1 MLPAPR
7 PCGGAASPAG
17 WLSPGGITKSA
28 PVPRFRRP
36 KHSSF
41 CRVIVAARARSTS
54 LQLPILD
61 CRLYFTGQHRKN
73 QYFFAGPHNFFAAA
87 CAAVSASCRES
98 SAPPSAFLSLPPLLA
113 LVGAGVPDGPLLVL
127 SPKGYFALR
136 RDTLLPTAA
145 KGCKNAAK
153 NQWFLE
159 FLSSDCS
166 CGAKRFRNESPLRL
180 PSLPLTW
187 HAERNGRPSVWA
199 IIKSRTCRRLRQVS
213 VRPAGRGNYNILD
226 IRIGAGFCPALSA
239 LRLRRPH
246 FFQQRK
252 KWGKERRQKPMVFGI
267 PFIRLQLRCKKV
279 PQRIASAPTLAAA
292 DMARR
297 EQWSPSR
304 LGDYQIAHLPP
315 LAASVGA
322 ARWAAPPRAEHSF

>member
-7 PCGGAASPAG
+7 PCGGAAAPAG
-17 WLSPGGITKSA
+17 WLSPSGITKSA

-73 QYFFAGPHNFFAAA
+73 QYFFAGPHNFFAARLRCCICLQQGELRA
-87 CAAVSASCRES
+87 PERVSFAA
-98 SAPPSAFLSLPPLLA
+98 PLLA

-166 CGAKRFRNESPLRL
+166 CGAKWFRNESPLRL

-187 HAERNGRPSVWA
+187 HAESNGRPPVWA
-199 IIKSRTCRRLRQVS
+199 IIRSRTCRRWRQVW
-213 VRPAGRGNYNILD
+213 VRPADPRSEARNIPFENKSAGRCG
-226 IRIGAGFCPALSA
+226 
-239 LRLRRPH
+239 RRVRAQRPPV
-246 FFQQRK
+246 RK
-252 KWGKERRQKPMVFGI
+252 KERPPKRSFFFGSE
-267 PFIRLQLRCKKV
+267 L
-279 PQRIASAPTLAAA
+279 S
-292 DMARR
+292 
-297 EQWSPSR
+297 SN
-304 LGDYQIAHLPP
+304 
-315 LAASVGA
+315 
-322 ARWAAPPRAEHSF
+322 

>member
-7 PCGGAASPAG
+7 PCGGAAAPAG

-87 CAAVSASCRES
+87 CAAVSASSREN
-98 SAPPSAFLSLPPLLA
+98 SAPPSAFLSLRPP
-113 LVGAGVPDGPLLVL
+113 
-127 SPKGYFALR
+127 SRTR
-136 RDTLLPTAA
+136 RGRRPRRPASCSFA
-145 KGCKNAAK
+145 KGIFRAPARHP
-153 NQWFLE
+153 FAH
-159 FLSSDCS
+159 
-166 CGAKRFRNESPLRL
+166 GGKRMQ
-180 PSLPLTW
+180 
-187 HAERNGRPSVWA
+187 
-199 IIKSRTCRRLRQVS
+199 K
-213 VRPAGRGNYNILD
+213 
-226 IRIGAGFCPALSA
+226 
-239 LRLRRPH
+239 
-246 FFQQRK
+246 
-252 KWGKERRQKPMVFGI
+252 RRQKPMVFGN
-267 PFIRLQLRCKKV
+267 PFVRLQLRCKKV

-304 LGDYQIAHLPP
+304 LGDYQIAHFPP
-315 LAASVGA
+315 AAASVGA
-322 ARWAAPPRAEHSF
+322 ARWPAETIKFRTSA

>member
-7 PCGGAASPAG
+7 PCGGAASPVG

-73 QYFFAGPHNFFAAA
+73 QYFFAGPHNFFAVRLRCCICLQQGEFRARKRGSLL
-87 CAAVSASCRES
+87 AAV
-98 SAPPSAFLSLPPLLA
+98 
-113 LVGAGVPDGPLLVL
+113 
-127 SPKGYFALR
+127 
-136 RDTLLPTAA
+136 
-145 KGCKNAAK
+145 
-153 NQWFLE
+153 
-159 FLSSDCS
+159 
-166 CGAKRFRNESPLRL
+166 
-180 PSLPLTW
+180 
-187 HAERNGRPSVWA
+187 
-199 IIKSRTCRRLRQVS
+199 TCRLFSSMPPAAPFLPAAEEMGERTPPKTNGFWNS
-213 VRPAGRGNYNILD
+213 FRPIAV
-226 IRIGAGFCPALSA
+226 AV
-239 LRLRRPH
+239 
-246 FFQQRK
+246 
-252 KWGKERRQKPMVFGI
+252 QKG
-267 PFIRLQLRCKKV
+267 

-315 LAASVGA
+315 AAASVGA
-322 ARWAAPPRAEHSF
+322 ARWAAPGSAEHSF

>member
-17 WLSPGGITKSA
+17 WLSPSGITKSA

-73 QYFFAGPHNFFAAA
+73 QYFFAGPHNFFAARLR
-87 CAAVSASCRES
+87 CCICLQQGELR
-98 SAPPSAFLSLPPLLA
+98 APER
-113 LVGAGVPDGPLLVL
+113 GVTFGRSDGPI
-127 SPKGYFALR
+127 SSSSGR
-136 RDTLLPTAA
+136 N
-145 KGCKNAAK
+145 GGKNAAK

-180 PSLPLTW
+180 PSLPLTG
-187 HAERNGRPSVWA
+187 HAESNGRPPVWA
-199 IIKSRTCRRLRQVS
+199 IIKSRTCRQRRQVW
-213 VRPAGRGNYNILD
+213 VRPAG
-226 IRIGAGFCPALSA
+226 P
-239 LRLRRPH
+239 
-246 FFQQRK
+246 RK
-252 KWGKERRQKPMVFGI
+252 
-267 PFIRLQLRCKKV
+267 L
-279 PQRIASAPTLAAA
+279 
-292 DMARR
+292 
-297 EQWSPSR
+297 
-304 LGDYQIAHLPP
+304 
-315 LAASVGA
+315 
-322 ARWAAPPRAEHSF
+322 

>member
-1 MLPAPR
+1 MLPTPR

-73 QYFFAGPHNFFAAA
+73 QYFFAGPHNFFAVRLRCCICLQQGEFRAPERGSLL
-87 CAAVSASCRES
+87 AAV
-98 SAPPSAFLSLPPLLA
+98 
-113 LVGAGVPDGPLLVL
+113 
-127 SPKGYFALR
+127 
-136 RDTLLPTAA
+136 
-145 KGCKNAAK
+145 
-153 NQWFLE
+153 
-159 FLSSDCS
+159 
-166 CGAKRFRNESPLRL
+166 
-180 PSLPLTW
+180 
-187 HAERNGRPSVWA
+187 
-199 IIKSRTCRRLRQVS
+199 TCRLFSSMPPAAPFLPAAEEMGERTPPKTNGFWNS
-213 VRPAGRGNYNILD
+213 FRPIA
-226 IRIGAGFCPALSA
+226 AAV
-239 LRLRRPH
+239 
-246 FFQQRK
+246 
-252 KWGKERRQKPMVFGI
+252 QKG
-267 PFIRLQLRCKKV
+267 

-297 EQWSPSR
+297 EQWSSSC

-315 LAASVGA
+315 AAASVGA
-322 ARWAAPPRAEHSF
+322 ARWAAKTIKFRTSA

>member
-7 PCGGAASPAG
+7 PCGGTAAPAG
-17 WLSPGGITKSA
+17 RPSPGGITKSA

-73 QYFFAGPHNFFAAA
+73 QYFFAGPHNFFAARLRYRICLQQGELRA
-87 CAAVSASCRES
+87 PERGSLLAAVTCRLFS
-98 SAPPSAFLSLPPLLA
+98 SAPPAAPFLPAAEEMGERTPPKTNGFWNSFRPIA
-113 LVGAGVPDGPLLVL
+113 VAVQ
-127 SPKGYFALR
+127 KG
-136 RDTLLPTAA
+136 
-145 KGCKNAAK
+145 
-153 NQWFLE
+153 
-159 FLSSDCS
+159 
-166 CGAKRFRNESPLRL
+166 
-180 PSLPLTW
+180 
-187 HAERNGRPSVWA
+187 
-199 IIKSRTCRRLRQVS
+199 
-213 VRPAGRGNYNILD
+213 
-226 IRIGAGFCPALSA
+226 
-239 LRLRRPH
+239 
-246 FFQQRK
+246 
-252 KWGKERRQKPMVFGI
+252 
-267 PFIRLQLRCKKV
+267 

-315 LAASVGA
+315 AATSVGA
-322 ARWAAPPRAEHSF
+322 ARWAAPPSAEHSF

>member
-7 PCGGAASPAG
+7 PCGGAAAPAG
-17 WLSPGGITKSA
+17 WLSPSGITKSA

-87 CAAVSASCRES
+87 CALYLSPAGR
-98 SAPPSAFLSLPPLLA
+98 APRPRARVTFGRSDLPAFLFDAS
-113 LVGAGVPDGPLLVL
+113 GGPI
-127 SPKGYFALR
+127 SSSSGR
-136 RDTLLPTAA
+136 N
-145 KGCKNAAK
+145 GGKNAAK

-187 HAERNGRPSVWA
+187 HAESNGRPPVWA
-199 IIKSRTCRRLRQVS
+199 IIKSRTCRQRRQVW
-213 VRPAGRGNYNILD
+213 VRPAGRGNYKILD
-226 IRIGAGFCPALSA
+226 IRIGAGFYPALSA

-267 PFIRLQLRCKKV
+267 PFVRLQLRCKKV
-279 PQRIASAPTLAAA
+279 PQRIASASTLAAA

-304 LGDYQIAHLPP
+304 LGDYQIAHLPQA
-315 LAASVGA
+315 AASVGA
-322 ARWAAPPRAEHSF
+322 ARWAALGSAEHSF

>member
-73 QYFFAGPHNFFAAA
+73 QYFFAGPHNFFAASGGK
-87 CAAVSASCRES
+87 CGC
-98 SAPPSAFLSLPPLLA
+98 
-113 LVGAGVPDGPLLVL
+113 GPL
-127 SPKGYFALR
+127 
-136 RDTLLPTAA
+136 
-145 KGCKNAAK
+145 
-153 NQWFLE
+153 
-159 FLSSDCS
+159 
-166 CGAKRFRNESPLRL
+166 
-180 PSLPLTW
+180 
-187 HAERNGRPSVWA
+187 
-199 IIKSRTCRRLRQVS
+199 
-213 VRPAGRGNYNILD
+213 GRGNYKIPD
-226 IRIGAGFCPALSA
+226 IRIGAGFYPALSA

-252 KWGKERRQKPMVFGI
+252 KRGKERRQKPMVFGI
-267 PFIRLQLRCKKV
+267 PFVRLQLRCKKV

-315 LAASVGA
+315 AAASVGA
-322 ARWAAPPRAEHSF
+322 ARWAAPPSAEHSF

>member
-61 CRLYFTGQHRKN
+61 CRLYFTGQHRKK

-87 CAAVSASCRES
+87 CAAVSASSRES
-98 SAPPSAFLSLPPLLA
+98 SAPPSAFLSLPPPLLA

-153 NQWFLE
+153 NQWFWN
-159 FLSSDCS
+159 S
-166 CGAKRFRNESPLRL
+166 FRPIVVAVPKGSAMNRL
-180 PSLPLTW
+180 CAYP
-187 HAERNGRPSVWA
+187 R
-199 IIKSRTCRRLRQVS
+199 CR
-213 VRPAGRGNYNILD
+213 
-226 IRIGAGFCPALSA
+226 
-239 LRLRRPH
+239 
-246 FFQQRK
+246 
-252 KWGKERRQKPMVFGI
+252 
-267 PFIRLQLRCKKV
+267 
-279 PQRIASAPTLAAA
+279 
-292 DMARR
+292 
-297 EQWSPSR
+297 
-304 LGDYQIAHLPP
+304 
-315 LAASVGA
+315 
-322 ARWAAPPRAEHSF
+322 

>member
-7 PCGGAASPAG
+7 PCGGAASPVG
-17 WLSPGGITKSA
+17 WLSPGGITKNA

-87 CAAVSASCRES
+87 RVFASSGDIPRPRPRFFRCA
-98 SAPPSAFLSLPPLLA
+98 PLLA
-113 LVGAGVPDGPLLVL
+113 LVGAGVPDSPLFVL

-136 RDTLLPTAA
+136 RDSLLPTAA
-145 KGCKNAAK
+145 KGCKHAAK

-159 FLSSDCS
+159 FLSSYCS
-166 CGAKRFRNESPLRL
+166 CGAKRFRSESPLRL

-187 HAERNGRPSVWA
+187 RAESNGRPPVWA
-199 IIKSRTCRRLRQVS
+199 IIKSRTCRQRRQVS
-213 VRPAGRGNYNILD
+213 VRPAG
-226 IRIGAGFCPALSA
+226 P
-239 LRLRRPH
+239 
-246 FFQQRK
+246 RK
-252 KWGKERRQKPMVFGI
+252 
-267 PFIRLQLRCKKV
+267 L
-279 PQRIASAPTLAAA
+279 
-292 DMARR
+292 
-297 EQWSPSR
+297 
-304 LGDYQIAHLPP
+304 
-315 LAASVGA
+315 
-322 ARWAAPPRAEHSF
+322 

>member
-7 PCGGAASPAG
+7 PCGGAAAPAG

-73 QYFFAGPHNFFAAA
+73 QYFFAGPHNFFAARLRP
-87 CAAVSASCRES
+87 VSVSSRES
-98 SAPPSAFLSLPPLLA
+98 SAPPSAFPSLPPLLA

-187 HAERNGRPSVWA
+187 HAESIGRPPVWA
-199 IIKSRTCRRLRQVS
+199 IIKSRTCRQRRQV
-213 VRPAGRGNYNILD
+213 
-226 IRIGAGFCPALSA
+226 
-239 LRLRRPH
+239 
-246 FFQQRK
+246 
-252 KWGKERRQKPMVFGI
+252 
-267 PFIRLQLRCKKV
+267 
-279 PQRIASAPTLAAA
+279 
-292 DMARR
+292 
-297 EQWSPSR
+297 
-304 LGDYQIAHLPP
+304 
-315 LAASVGA
+315 
-322 ARWAAPPRAEHSF
+322 

>member
-73 QYFFAGPHNFFAAA
+73 QYFFAGPHNFFAAT
-87 CAAVSASCRES
+87 CAAVSASSRER
-98 SAPPSAFLSLPPLLA
+98 SALGSAFLSLRPPSRTRW
-113 LVGAGVPDGPLLVL
+113 G
-127 SPKGYFALR
+127 R
-136 RDTLLPTAA
+136 RPRRPASCSFA
-145 KGCKNAAK
+145 KGIFRAPARHP
-153 NQWFLE
+153 FAH
-159 FLSSDCS
+159 
-166 CGAKRFRNESPLRL
+166 GGKRMQ
-180 PSLPLTW
+180 
-187 HAERNGRPSVWA
+187 
-199 IIKSRTCRRLRQVS
+199 K
-213 VRPAGRGNYNILD
+213 
-226 IRIGAGFCPALSA
+226 
-239 LRLRRPH
+239 
-246 FFQQRK
+246 
-252 KWGKERRQKPMVFGI
+252 RRQKPMVFGI
-267 PFIRLQLRCKKV
+267 PFVRLQLRYKRV

-304 LGDYQIAHLPP
+304 LGDYRIAHLPP
-315 LAASVGA
+315 AAASVGA
-322 ARWAAPPRAEHSF
+322 ARWAALGSAEHSF

>member
-7 PCGGAASPAG
+7 PCGGAVSPAG

-87 CAAVSASCRES
+87 CAAVSASSRES
-98 SAPPSAFLSLPPLLA
+98 SALGSAFLSLRPP
-113 LVGAGVPDGPLLVL
+113 
-127 SPKGYFALR
+127 SRTR
-136 RDTLLPTAA
+136 RGRRPRRPASCSFA
-145 KGCKNAAK
+145 KGIFRAPARHP
-153 NQWFLE
+153 FAH
-159 FLSSDCS
+159 
-166 CGAKRFRNESPLRL
+166 GGKRMQ
-180 PSLPLTW
+180 
-187 HAERNGRPSVWA
+187 
-199 IIKSRTCRRLRQVS
+199 K
-213 VRPAGRGNYNILD
+213 
-226 IRIGAGFCPALSA
+226 
-239 LRLRRPH
+239 
-246 FFQQRK
+246 
-252 KWGKERRQKPMVFGI
+252 RRQKPMVFGI
-267 PFIRLQLRCKKV
+267 SFVRLQLRHKKV

-315 LAASVGA
+315 AAASVGA
-322 ARWAAPPRAEHSF
+322 ARCAAETITFWTSA